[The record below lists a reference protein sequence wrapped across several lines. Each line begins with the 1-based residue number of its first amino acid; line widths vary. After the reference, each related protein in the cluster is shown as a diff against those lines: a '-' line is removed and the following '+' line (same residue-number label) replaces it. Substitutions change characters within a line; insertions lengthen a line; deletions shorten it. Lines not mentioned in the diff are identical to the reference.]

1 MSKYL
6 KIGIYG
12 IWGVFLFLAS
22 MEKFGDLFA
31 VGTGFWSVIML
42 SVAGLCQLLA
52 STAAIGWAVLGY
64 GTLKAKF
71 LPYKLVNNYTV
82 PVVIIVL
89 AFVASSARSSSD
101 GARAQK
107 LGFKDSK
114 EFSIARENH
123 ITNTDDYAKFVEE
136 QRVKAAEKKVQDALV
151 AAEKANQDIVKKYI
165 SIFDKDKREQAQITI
180 SKDLEENA
188 VLTES
193 ILTEIKS
200 YPNNSVDRTAG
211 QLTYLD
217 IGVSMKEY
225 MSAIEQSNCWQRLN
239 NSLFPLNE
247 WNKSQFN
254 LLNER
259 FNAMRNGID
268 MDRIQLGKE
277 LQYERDKITMQY
289 FYEKNKYQ
297 KSFNECV
304 FSLLSSISN
313 RLSRPDA
320 RPAPV
325 TDYIPEGI
333 KCMRKPEGNIK
344 YCY

>member
-1 MSKYL
+1 
-6 KIGIYG
+6 
-12 IWGVFLFLAS
+12 
-22 MEKFGDLFA
+22 
-31 VGTGFWSVIML
+31 ML

-101 GARAQK
+101 EARAQK

-165 SIFDKDKREQAQITI
+165 SIFDEDKREQAKKTI
-180 SKDLEENA
+180 SRDLEENS

-200 YPNNSVDRTAG
+200 YPNNSVDRTVG
-211 QLTYLD
+211 QRTYLD

-225 MSAIEQSNCWQRLN
+225 MSAIEQSNCRQRLN

-259 FNAMRNGID
+259 FNAMRNGVD
-268 MDRIQLGKE
+268 MDKIQLGKE

-289 FYEKNKYQ
+289 FYEKIKYQ

-304 FSLLSSISN
+304 FSLLSSIPN

-344 YCY
+344 SCY

>member
-1 MSKYL
+1 NS
-6 KIGIYG
+6 
-12 IWGVFLFLAS
+12 
-22 MEKFGDLFA
+22 
-31 VGTGFWSVIML
+31 
-42 SVAGLCQLLA
+42 
-52 STAAIGWAVLGY
+52 
-64 GTLKAKF
+64 
-71 LPYKLVNNYTV
+71 
-82 PVVIIVL
+82 
-89 AFVASSARSSSD
+89 
-101 GARAQK
+101 
-107 LGFKDSK
+107 
-114 EFSIARENH
+114 
-123 ITNTDDYAKFVEE
+123 
-136 QRVKAAEKKVQDALV
+136 
-151 AAEKANQDIVKKYI
+151 
-165 SIFDKDKREQAQITI
+165 
-180 SKDLEENA
+180 

-200 YPNNSVDRTAG
+200 YPNNSVDRTVG
-211 QLTYLD
+211 QRTYLD

-225 MSAIEQSNCWQRLN
+225 MSAIEQSNCRQRLN

-254 LLNER
+254 LLNEK
-259 FNAMRNGID
+259 FNAMRNGVD

-289 FYEKNKYQ
+289 FYERNKYQ

-304 FSLLSSISN
+304 FSLLSSIPN

-344 YCY
+344 SCY